1 VKTWLDRVCVPALAV
16 DQTPSVQTALED
28 DDEYEDEG
36 LKRRARVYGAL
47 LTEQPGDEFVQGW
60 APNFHGMDLI
70 RV

>member
-1 VKTWLDRVCVPALAV
+1 
-16 DQTPSVQTALED
+16 VQTALEDED

-47 LTEQPGDEFVQGW
+47 LTEQPGDEFVQGR
-60 APNFHGMDLI
+60 APNFHGVDLI